1 MFWKRKSGI
10 LFIETQGEKDEMLQY
25 IAEKS
30 TDFLISKT
38 EIKQEE
44 REIYYYGFEL
54 FWSTFLSV
62 SSMILLAIAFNYVPQ
77 IVVFILFFIPI
88 RIVAGGAHAS
98 SYRNC
103 WWISNLLAIGCVV
116 TGSLISK
123 QHFPVAVSAILLI
136 VAMGYI
142 WKTAPVQLTE
152 APLKDEYTKRNRKY
166 GHLILM
172 IEAVW
177 FVVILSNGNSRMYYT
192 AAITSYIV
200 AIMIWITIKEERR
213 KCNE

>member
-1 MFWKRKSGI
+1 
-10 LFIETQGEKDEMLQY
+10 MLQY

-77 IVVFILFFIPI
+77 IVVFILFFLPI

-103 WWISNLLAIGCVV
+103 WWISNLLAMGCVII
-116 TGSLISK
+116 GSWISK
-123 QHFPVAVSAILLI
+123 QHFPVTVSAILLI
-136 VAMGYI
+136 VSCNLFNLSPLASADAASLALFAVLVSLSL
-142 WKTAPVQLTE
+142 KETTNLKQL
-152 APLKDEYTKRNRKY
+152 
-166 GHLILM
+166 
-172 IEAVW
+172 
-177 FVVILSNGNSRMYYT
+177 
-192 AAITSYIV
+192 
-200 AIMIWITIKEERR
+200 
-213 KCNE
+213 